1 MYQPLPPTKS
11 RRLQFLDQISPDYL
25 ESLEFQY
32 QNDPDSLSNDW
43 AFFFEAF
50 RLGQGEKIIER
61 VEAQVSAATQDSTVI
76 DELRV
81 LEMISMYRLVA
92 HLVADID
99 PLGMRKPPFEVNLDL
114 KTFKLD
120 GIDKN
125 RLFQAALELGLPPST
140 IDQVVKHLKSTYLER
155 VAVEFVYIRDPEISG
170 WLKKRIDQFENAT
183 PFSNDQKKEI
193 LKHLACA
200 NHFENFLQLNYT
212 GQKRFSIEGGECL
225 IPAMKRVIELSSDL
239 GAEEVMIGMAH
250 RGRLNV
256 LVNVLQRPSEELF
269 KEFEGAELP
278 EFVEAT
284 GDVKYHQGF
293 SNDIQLPNGKKI
305 HLSLAPNPSHL
316 EFVNPV
322 VEGMVRAKLEDR
334 YKNDESK
341 IVPMIIHG
349 DAAVIGQGIV
359 PETLNLSLL
368 KGYRTGGTIHIVI
381 NNQIGFTTSPTDAR
395 STYYCTDHAKSIQ
408 CPVFH
413 VNGNDPEA
421 VVHAI
426 EIATEYRMKF
436 RKDVFVD
443 IVCYRKYGHNEG
455 DEPRFTQPQMYE
467 IIGKQKNPFQL
478 YRDKCIEAKVC
489 DAETADGYI
498 SEIDG
503 ILKERRSKI
512 QNAKRILQA
521 DSLKGQWQGFKCP
534 NSEDMIAKV
543 DTSIASETMDL
554 IIDKIH
560 EFPKEMK
567 IMPKFRK
574 MFDARR
580 QKIDGEDEIDWAVG
594 EALGFGS
601 VILDGYNLRL
611 SGQDSTRGTF
621 SHRHA
626 AFTDTD
632 TLQKHYPLQNLKE
645 GQKTFQVFDSPLSE
659 AGVLGFDYGYS
670 LSSPQTLVIW
680 EAQFGDFANGAQVI
694 IDQFISSGETKW
706 YRMSGIV
713 LLLPHGY
720 EGQGP
725 EHSSARLER
734 FIQLCSQNNMQV
746 CYPTTPAQIC
756 HLLRRQMNRPFRK
769 PLIVMTPK
777 SLLRHPM
784 AISRKSDF
792 TKGSFY
798 TILEDKCKSPER
810 VILCSGKVYY
820 DLKKK
825 ALESN
830 VDDKILLVR
839 VEQLYPLDQPQ
850 LQALRQKWD
859 KLPWVWCQEEPK
871 NMGAWFHM
879 KLKFIEWNWNL
890 DYVGRPPSASP
901 ATGSHLQHMR
911 ELEKLLIDA
920 LGL

>member
-1 MYQPLPPTKS
+1 MHQHVPPSKP
-11 RRLQFLDQISPDYL
+11 RRLQFLDQISPEYL
-25 ESLEFQY
+25 ESLEYQY
-32 QNDPDSLSNDW
+32 RQDPDSLSNDW

-50 RLGQGEKIIER
+50 RLGQGERIIE
-61 VEAQVSAATQDSTVI
+61 QVPTEDSTII

-81 LEMISMYRLVA
+81 LKMISTYRRTA

-99 PLGMRKPPFEVNLDL
+99 PLGLRKPPFEISFDL
-114 KTFKLD
+114 KDFKLEN
-120 GIDKN
+120 IDRN
-125 RLFQAALELGLPPST
+125 RLFQAALDLGLPPST
-140 IDQVVKHLKSTYLER
+140 IDQILSHLKNTYTR
-155 VAVEFVYIRDPEISG
+155 KVAVEFSYIRDPEINK
-170 WLKKRIDQFENAT
+170 WLKKRIDQNENTT
-183 PFSNDQKKEI
+183 PFTNEQKKEI
-193 LKHLACA
+193 LKNLAYA
-200 NHFENFLQLNYT
+200 NHFENFLQMNYT
-212 GQKRFSIEGGECL
+212 GQKRFSIEGGECV
-225 IPAMKRVIELSSDL
+225 IPAMKRAIDLCSDL
-239 GAEEVMIGMAH
+239 GAQEIMIGMAH

-256 LVNVLQRPSEELF
+256 LINIMQKPAEELF

-278 EFVEAT
+278 EFLEAT
-284 GDVKYHQGF
+284 GDVKYHQGY
-293 SNDIQLPNGKKI
+293 SQDVELSNGKKI

-322 VEGMVRAKLEDR
+322 VEGMVRAKLEER
-334 YKNDESK
+334 YGGDERK

-381 NNQIGFTTSPTDAR
+381 NNQIGFTTNPVDSR
-395 STYYCTDHAKSIQ
+395 SSYYCTDHGKAIQ
-408 CPVFH
+408 CPIFH

-426 EIATEYRMKF
+426 EIAAEYRMTF
-436 RKDVFVD
+436 HQDVFVD
-443 IVCYRKYGHNEG
+443 IVCYRRYGHNEG

-467 IIGKQKNPFQL
+467 LIGKQKNPFQL
-478 YRDKCIEAKVC
+478 YRDRCIEASVC
-489 DAETADGYI
+489 DAATAD
-498 SEIDG
+498 SFVTEMDG

-521 DSLKGQWQGFKCP
+521 DSFRGQWQGFSVP
-534 NSEDMIAKV
+534 MSEGLLAKV
-543 DTSIASETMDL
+543 DTSIPQDDMEL
-554 IIDKIH
+554 ILDKIH
-560 EFPKEMK
+560 HFPKEMK
-567 IMPKFRK
+567 IMPKFQK
-574 MFDARR
+574 MFEARK
-580 QKIDGEDEIDWAVG
+580 QKIDGEDEFDWAVG

-601 VILDGYNLRL
+601 LLLQGFGVRL

-626 AFTDTD
+626 AFIDLDTM
-632 TLQKHYPLQNLKE
+632 QKHYPLQHLRT
-645 GQKTFQVFDSPLSE
+645 GQGKFQVYDSPLSE

-670 LSSPQTLVIW
+670 LSSPKSLVLW

-694 IDQFISSGETKW
+694 IDQFISSAETKW
-706 YRMSGIV
+706 YRMSGLV

-746 CYPTTPAQIC
+746 CNPTTPAQYC

-784 AISRKSDF
+784 VISRKSDF
-792 TKGSFY
+792 LKGNFFN
-798 TILEDKCKSPER
+798 ILEDKCKSPER

-825 ALESN
+825 ALETQK
-830 VDDKILLVR
+830 DDKILLVR
-839 VEQLYPLDQPQ
+839 IEQIYPLDQPQ
-850 LQALRQKWD
+850 LQTLHEKWGH
-859 KLPWVWCQEEPK
+859 LPWIWCQEEPK
-871 NMGAWFHM
+871 NMGAWFFM
-879 KLKFIEWNWNL
+879 KLKFAEWGWNL
-890 DYVGRPPSASP
+890 DYVGRHGSASP
-901 ATGSHLQHMR
+901 ATGSHLQHLR
-911 ELEKLLIDA
+911 ELEKLLNDA